1 MSNLEIEVKFFLTD
15 IDLTRQQIQE
25 LNATFLSSV
34 NETNIR
40 YETEDCG
47 LFKNKS
53 LLRLRQADQVTL
65 TYKAEPP
72 EKNSEFK
79 IHQEYEVTVDDFEM
93 MTNILVSLGFHPEQ
107 IYEKHRESYQ
117 LGDTTL
123 CLDIM
128 PYGNFLEIE
137 GPGPEIRPIAERLGL
152 SWGKRIL
159 TNYLAMFEWIK
170 STLELSF
177 SDVTFDNFE
186 AIDTD
191 LSDLIARFEVGDGI

>member
-15 IDLTRQQIQE
+15 IDLKRQQIQE
-25 LNATFLSSV
+25 LNATLLSSV

-65 TYKAEPP
+65 TYKSEPP
-72 EKNSEFK
+72 EKTSEFK
-79 IHQEYEVTVDDFEM
+79 VHREYEVTVDDFEM
-93 MTNILVSLGFHPEQ
+93 MKNILVSLGFHQAQ

-117 LGDTTL
+117 LEGATL
-123 CLDIM
+123 CLDTM

-152 SWGKRIL
+152 NWKKRIL
-159 TNYLAMFEWIK
+159 MNYLEMFEWIK
-170 STLELSF
+170 SELGLSF
-177 SDVTFDNFE
+177 SDVTFDNFQSIE
-186 AIDTD
+186 ND
-191 LSDLIARFEVGDGI
+191 LTGLMTRFEVGDEF